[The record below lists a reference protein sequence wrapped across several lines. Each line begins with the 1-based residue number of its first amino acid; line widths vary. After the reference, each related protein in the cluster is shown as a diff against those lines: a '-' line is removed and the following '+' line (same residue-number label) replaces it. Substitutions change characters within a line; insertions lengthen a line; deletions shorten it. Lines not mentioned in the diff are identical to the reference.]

1 MGLLSMLLA
10 SIALVAGA
18 PMAANAGDNMWDKII
33 SKACLVAVNK
43 EVADSGR
50 PAPAGMQD
58 FTCDCVVQQMKLK
71 QSIDSVKMIC
81 KAKTTEKFGV

>member
-43 EVADSGR
+43 EVPIPVGR
-50 PAPAGMQD
+50 LLLGCRTSLAIA
-58 FTCDCVVQQMKLK
+58 L
-71 QSIDSVKMIC
+71 SNR
-81 KAKTTEKFGV
+81 